1 MNKCTIKNIV
11 SFFEN
16 ENIYFAG
23 SGTSAIVSVLETID
37 CSGKNVILPAMTC
50 PNIAIAV
57 YASGANPIYIDIDEN
72 TGNMDIRHI
81 RDNIDSNTCA
91 LIAVHSFGYPCDI
104 HAIRKEFSD
113 IIIIE
118 DACQAYGGKQ
128 GMNPLGTLGDC
139 GIISFGY
146 SKPLAMGMGAAI
158 IVNNTDLLEKLHYVA
173 TDNNTYKGLSLD
185 TLKHK
190 ISLRLALKE
199 HNKLLRF
206 LAQYFHLYTFN
217 ASPEFYKNIPS
228 QWHLFEKNIPALKS
242 QLFELSDLIT
252 HDKIKKLDYRGR
264 DWLPW
269 RYSFH
274 IEDDIF
280 LRKFR
285 RIGKENHITVSRL
298 YKPIVKHFDN
308 DENCACT
315 YPRALNWS
323 RKAVNLV
330 YNHTLE
336 DVDII
341 KKNIKHVITSTA
353 EALE

>member
-1 MNKCTIKNIV
+1 
-11 SFFEN
+11 
-16 ENIYFAG
+16 
-23 SGTSAIVSVLETID
+23 
-37 CSGKNVILPAMTC
+37 
-50 PNIAIAV
+50 
-57 YASGANPIYIDIDEN
+57 
-72 TGNMDIRHI
+72 
-81 RDNIDSNTCA
+81 
-91 LIAVHSFGYPCDI
+91 
-104 HAIRKEFSD
+104 
-113 IIIIE
+113 
-118 DACQAYGGKQ
+118 
-128 GMNPLGTLGDC
+128 MNPLGTLGDC

-146 SKPLAMGMGAAI
+146 SKPIAMGIGAAI

-173 TDNNTYKGLSLD
+173 VSNNRSKVFSLD
-185 TLKHK
+185 TMKHN

-206 LAQYFHLYTFN
+206 LATYFHLYDFN

-228 QWHLFEKNIPALKS
+228 QWQLFEKNIPALKC
-242 QLFELSDLIT
+242 QLFELSDLIA

-285 RIGKENHITVSRL
+285 RIGKENHIKVSRL

-308 DENCACT
+308 DENCARK
-315 YPRALNWS
+315 YPKASNWS
-323 RKAVNLV
+323 KTVVNLV

-336 DVDII
+336 DVAII
-341 KKNIKHVITSTA
+341 KKNINHVITSTA